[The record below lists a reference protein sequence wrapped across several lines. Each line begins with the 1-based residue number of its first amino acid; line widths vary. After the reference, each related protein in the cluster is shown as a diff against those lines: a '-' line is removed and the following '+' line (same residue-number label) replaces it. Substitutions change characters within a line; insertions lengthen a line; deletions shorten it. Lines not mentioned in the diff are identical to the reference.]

1 VNRPPAA
8 PRQSSHRRARGIL
21 PWMLSPLI
29 TPLITLAR
37 LPARLLAAALQRL
50 APAGGRPPVPAA
62 AERSP
67 AETAPISAPRAGRA
81 GKYDEPLLTLI
92 ATRPGITVAQAAEE
106 LGVPATA
113 LYPTIRRL
121 QPAGQLV
128 KRGRELHPASRA

>member
-1 VNRPPAA
+1 
-8 PRQSSHRRARGIL
+8 
-21 PWMLSPLI
+21 MLSRL
-29 TPLITLAR
+29 TTLAL

-50 APAGGRPPVPAA
+50 APAGARPPMPAP

-67 AETAPISAPRAGRA
+67 TEPATITAPRASRA

-128 KRGRELHPASRA
+128 KRGRELHPAGRA